1 MPPGW
6 LIGYCGSWSSDQEWL
21 RSGCS
26 QIERPPLAHD
36 PGRVRCLAGW
46 EGIYVDTVKLN
57 YLVTRYWLVPIE
69 GTFQALREYTVEY
82 YTHGPM
88 LWLGTLS
95 AALQAKTIGAFFTP
109 ILPRG
114 LKLTTGQEVWDADLD
129 ARRLR
134 VDLVEYEAPNLIVSR
149 HPATIKMLG
158 ERWPSATVLDGN
170 VSPEEV
176 RGKVVA
182 GTLPPQLV
190 TEVSSY
196 RPVWVDKYDAS
207 TDGDI
212 EDAGRI
218 TVGHPVRVSK
228 VSL

>member
-1 MPPGW
+1 MVKKR
-6 LIGYCGSWSSDQEWL
+6 LL
-21 RSGCS
+21 A
-26 QIERPPLAHD
+26 IERPPLAHD
-36 PGRVRCLAGW
+36 PGRVRCLARW

-57 YLVTRYWLVPIE
+57 DLVTRNWLVPIE
-69 GTFQALREYTVEY
+69 GTFPALRDYVVRY
-82 YTHGPM
+82 HSHGPM

-114 LKLTTGQEVWDADLD
+114 LKLTTAQDIWDADLD
-129 ARRLR
+129 ASCLR

-149 HPATIKMLG
+149 HPATIELLRG
-158 ERWPSATVLDGN
+158 RWPNATVLDGD

-190 TEVSSY
+190 TELASY
-196 RPVWVDKYDAS
+196 RPVWVENYDAS
-207 TDGDI
+207 AESDV
-212 EDAGRI
+212 EDASRVI
-218 TVGHPVRVSK
+218 IGHPVRVSK

>member
-1 MPPGW
+1 MN
-6 LIGYCGSWSSDQEWL
+6 
-21 RSGCS
+21 
-26 QIERPPLAHD
+26 
-36 PGRVRCLAGW
+36 
-46 EGIYVDTVKLN
+46 TVKLN
-57 YLVTRYWLVPIE
+57 RLAVGNWLIPIE
-69 GTFQALREYTVEY
+69 GTFQALREYILEY
-82 YTHGPM
+82 RADGP
-88 LWLGTLS
+88 WIRVGTLA
-95 AALQAKTIGAFFTP
+95 AALQAKYLGPFFAP

-114 LKLTTGQEVWDADLD
+114 LMLTTAQDVWDADLD
-129 ARRLR
+129 AGCLR

-218 TVGHPVRVSK
+218 IVGHPVRVSK

>member
-1 MPPGW
+1 
-6 LIGYCGSWSSDQEWL
+6 
-21 RSGCS
+21 
-26 QIERPPLAHD
+26 
-36 PGRVRCLAGW
+36 V
-46 EGIYVDTVKLN
+46 YVDTVKLN
-57 YLVTRYWLVPIE
+57 YLVRRNWLVPIE
-69 GTFQALREYTVEY
+69 GTFPALRDYAVRY

-114 LKLTTGQEVWDADLD
+114 LRLTTAQDVWDADLD
-129 ARRLR
+129 AGCLR

-149 HPATIKMLG
+149 HPATIKMLR
-158 ERWPSATVLDGN
+158 ERWPSATVLDGD
-170 VSPEEV
+170 VSV
-176 RGKVVA
+176 DQVKGKVVA

-190 TEVSSY
+190 TELASY

-218 TVGHPVRVSK
+218 TIGHPVRVSK

>member
-1 MPPGW
+1 M
-6 LIGYCGSWSSDQEWL
+6 DT
-21 RSGCS
+21 
-26 QIERPPLAHD
+26 
-36 PGRVRCLAGW
+36 VKN
-46 EGIYVDTVKLN
+46 TVKLN
-57 YLVTRYWLVPIE
+57 ELTKNNWLVPIE
-69 GTFQALREYTVEY
+69 GTFPALRDYVVRY
-82 YTHGPM
+82 HSHGPM

-129 ARRLR
+129 AGCLR

-190 TEVSSY
+190 TETASY
-196 RPVWVDKYDAS
+196 RPVWVGQYDAIAES
-207 TDGDI
+207 DVDDV
-212 EDAGRI
+212 ERI
-218 TVGHPVRVSK
+218 TMGHPVRVSK

>member
-1 MPPGW
+1 M
-6 LIGYCGSWSSDQEWL
+6 
-21 RSGCS
+21 
-26 QIERPPLAHD
+26 
-36 PGRVRCLAGW
+36 
-46 EGIYVDTVKLN
+46 DTVKLN
-57 YLVTRYWLVPIE
+57 DLVTRNWLVPIE
-69 GTFQALREYTVEY
+69 GTFPALRDYVVRY
-82 YTHGPM
+82 HSHGPM

-114 LKLTTGQEVWDADLD
+114 LKLTTAQDIWDADLD
-129 ARRLR
+129 ASCLR

-149 HPATIKMLG
+149 HPATIELLRG
-158 ERWPSATVLDGN
+158 RWPNATVLDGD

-190 TEVSSY
+190 TELASY
-196 RPVWVDKYDAS
+196 RPVWVENYDAS
-207 TDGDI
+207 AESDV
-212 EDAGRI
+212 EDASRVI
-218 TVGHPVRVSK
+218 IGHPVRVSK

>member
-1 MPPGW
+1 VVKKR
-6 LIGYCGSWSSDQEWL
+6 LL
-21 RSGCS
+21 A
-26 QIERPPLAHD
+26 IERPPLAHD

-46 EGIYVDTVKLN
+46 EGIYVYVDTVKLN
-57 YLVTRYWLVPIE
+57 YLVRRNWLVPIE
-69 GTFQALREYTVEY
+69 GTFPALRDYAVRY

-114 LKLTTGQEVWDADLD
+114 LKLTTAQDVWDADLD
-129 ARRLR
+129 AGCLR

-149 HPATIKMLG
+149 HPATIKMLR
-158 ERWPSATVLDGN
+158 ERWPSATVLDGD
-170 VSPEEV
+170 VSVDQV

-196 RPVWVDKYDAS
+196 RPVWVGQYDAIAES
-207 TDGDI
+207 DVDDV
-212 EDAGRI
+212 ERI
-218 TVGHPVRVSK
+218 TMGHPVRVSK

>member
-1 MPPGW
+1 MVKKR
-6 LIGYCGSWSSDQEWL
+6 LL
-21 RSGCS
+21 A
-26 QIERPPLAHD
+26 IERPPLAHD

-57 YLVTRYWLVPIE
+57 YLVTRNWLVPIE
-69 GTFQALREYTVEY
+69 GTFPALRDYVVRY
-82 YTHGPM
+82 HSHGPM

-114 LKLTTGQEVWDADLD
+114 LKLATAQEVWDADLD
-129 ARRLR
+129 AGCFR
-134 VDLVEYEAPNLIVSR
+134 VDLAEYETPDLIVSR
-149 HPATIKMLG
+149 HPATIKMLR
-158 ERWPSATVLDGN
+158 ERWPNAMVLDGD
-170 VSPEEV
+170 VSAAQV
-176 RGKVVA
+176 SGKVVA

-196 RPVWVDKYDAS
+196 RPVWVGQYDAIAES
-207 TDGDI
+207 DVDDV
-212 EDAGRI
+212 ERI
-218 TVGHPVRVSK
+218 TMGHPVRVPK

>member
-1 MPPGW
+1 MVKKR
-6 LIGYCGSWSSDQEWL
+6 LL
-21 RSGCS
+21 A
-26 QIERPPLAHD
+26 IERPPRAHD

-46 EGIYVDTVKLN
+46 EGIYVYMDTVKLN
-57 YLVTRYWLVPIE
+57 YLATKNWLVPIE
-69 GTFQALREYTVEY
+69 GTFWALREYTIKY
-82 YTHGPM
+82 HKSGP
-88 LWLGTLS
+88 LLKIGTLA

-114 LKLTTGQEVWDADLD
+114 LKLATAQEVWDADLD
-129 ARRLR
+129 AGCLR

-170 VSPEEV
+170 VSV
-176 RGKVVA
+176 DQVKGKVVA

>member
-1 MPPGW
+1 M
-6 LIGYCGSWSSDQEWL
+6 
-21 RSGCS
+21 
-26 QIERPPLAHD
+26 
-36 PGRVRCLAGW
+36 
-46 EGIYVDTVKLN
+46 DTVKLN
-57 YLVTRYWLVPIE
+57 DLVTRNWLVPIE
-69 GTFQALREYTVEY
+69 GTFPALRDYVVRY
-82 YTHGPM
+82 HSHGPM

-95 AALQAKTIGAFFTP
+95 AALQAKTIGAFFAP
-109 ILPRG
+109 ILQRG
-114 LKLTTGQEVWDADLD
+114 LRLTTAQEVWDADLD
-129 ARRLR
+129 AGCLR

-218 TVGHPVRVSK
+218 IVGHPVGVSK